1 MEVVE
6 GARTRQ
12 PTAFGHLKEAKRNAN
27 LEVGDICLLNYDNKI
42 RGTYRLCCVL
52 TTRISAGG
60 LVRTG
65 KVGYKDR
72 RRVAG
77 KNYKPGSLT
86 EIEVGVQHLVLL
98 VPSNEAELLKE
109 PAVDETAPENHNLE
123 PKDGQD
129 TTDYAP
135 EVPAEESDLEDDTT
149 NVLRRRSQR
158 LNNKTK
164 KVKRS

>member
-98 VPSNEAELLKE
+98 VPANEAELMKE
-109 PAVDETAPENHNLE
+109 SAMDEPAPENHDLE
-123 PKDGQD
+123 PKDGE
-129 TTDYAP
+129 DYAP
-135 EVPAEESDLEDDTT
+135 EVPAEEGDLEDDTT
-149 NVLRRRSQR
+149 NVPRRRSQR
-158 LNNKTK
+158 FNNKTK
-164 KVKRS
+164 KVMRF